1 MQTLYKLRYP
11 DEIIHQ
17 TDPSAFVLYERNIC
31 RDVYSRLCK
40 RSMKQSI
47 YGRFFSMDS
56 IRQSVLGNVLRVS
69 VYK

>member
-47 YGRFFSMDS
+47 YG
-56 IRQSVLGNVLRVS
+56 
-69 VYK
+69 